1 MAFSSNAQ
9 THLIFKTV
17 SRIVMGFVITLKGE
31 IMQKKVPGHFANAPF
46 PPAQNCFI

>member
-17 SRIVMGFVITLKGE
+17 SRVFSNFGIF
-31 IMQKKVPGHFANAPF
+31 QKIKVAKH
-46 PPAQNCFI
+46 I